1 MKGQSST
8 MPDFIPH
15 LLDRAACRVEV
26 EELRTLLQLNTA
38 LKEARLVESLRARPH
53 LSALIGRYNQA
64 IARFDRIA
72 WEYPLF
78 GDFRCDLVIGD
89 SITRAYTFV
98 EVEDATSRSLFIR
111 HGKKATRE
119 WSSRFDHGY
128 SQVVDWFYKLQDMTN
143 SDEMEARFGKRAIDY
158 TGVLIV
164 GRDQHMD
171 IGEQLRMNWRRE
183 HVIVNSKRIVCVTFD
198 QLLADLTFRL
208 DAYDLDF
215 QAGG

>member
-1 MKGQSST
+1 
-8 MPDFIPH
+8 MPDFILH
-15 LLDRAACRVEV
+15 VLNRAACRGEV
-26 EELRTLLQLNTA
+26 EELRGLLELNSNLREAQLLEFFRT
-38 LKEARLVESLRARPH
+38 RHH
-53 LSALIGRYNQA
+53 LSALIGLYNPA

-89 SITRAYTFV
+89 SNTRAYTFV

-143 SDEMEARFGKRAIDY
+143 TDEMEARFGKRSIDY

-171 IGEQLRMNWRRE
+171 VGEQLRMNWRRE
-183 HVIVNSKRIVCVTFD
+183 YVIVNSKRIICVKFD
-198 QLLADLTFRL
+198 QLLVDLLFQL
-208 DAYDLDF
+208 DAYELDF
-215 QAGG
+215 QAGGG